1 MRKLGTILLVLGLLA
16 CGVTAAAAEGEIPVS
31 TDQAEMRLTGNRGFH
46 YINGNGMGHS
56 PPTSF
61 LYANGKGGVTLV
73 QFISAGDGVTVAEY
87 DSDLQ
92 FVSFRSV
99 PVEGLT
105 DWGGFCAGED
115 YNYVVYAVDKA
126 VIRVDQYDKE
136 WNPVNHLVHTFG
148 NTRSFISNDMDLA
161 VGGGSLFIVT
171 NHIMSDGAASGHEA
185 NLRLQVDESTLRVTA
200 EHSGVGD
207 YDGYCSHSFVPETLW
222 AGGILYTLD
231 RCDAFPGAG
240 IYLCAFDGSLNRGL
254 SMQGIKAMAFRD
266 WGNIGSAAAAGQ
278 ALITAYNYADGDDHY
293 TNTDVFL
300 NRFEPGGGSQT
311 VQVSYSG
318 GAGTPYAA
326 AVDDSF
332 GYVLWNTDIRSDM
345 APVDTL
351 FYAPYYVGDSLTV
364 GEVRTAEGNFLSDC
378 DPISWQGGLLWFTTD
393 GRDVTF
399 HRLGTDGT
407 VTKTTFHDPVER
419 EAVAPTVWDVGY
431 TAGTQCSR
439 CGAWLSGH
447 EEIPRVEA
455 LISEAAED
463 GGSVT
468 ARFQCSR
475 SEYTAIFAAYGEGGR
490 LLQAET
496 AEYSVSGSQAK
507 SFQLPEGWERCKV
520 MLIDSDGCPL
530 CPAWESGSSA
540 PAESE

>member
-16 CGVTAAAAEGEIPVS
+16 CAVTMAAAEGEIPVS
-31 TDQAEMRLTGNRGFH
+31 TDQAEMRLTGNRGLH
-46 YINGNGMGHS
+46 YINGNGMVHS

-148 NTRSFISNDMDLA
+148 NTRSFIDNDMDLA

-171 NHIMSDGAASGHEA
+171 NHIMSSGHQA
-185 NLRLQVDESTLRVTA
+185 NLRLQVSESGLAVMAEQSGTA
-200 EHSGVGD
+200 T
-207 YDGYCSHSFVPETLW
+207 YNGYCSHSYEPETVW
-222 AGGILYTLD
+222 ADGILYTLD
-231 RCDAFPGAG
+231 RCDSFPGSA
-240 IYLCAFDGSLNRGL
+240 IYVCAYSGSLNLGMT
-254 SMQGIKAMAFRD
+254 MQGIKGMTFGD
-266 WGNIGSAAAAGQ
+266 WGNIGSAAAAGRS
-278 ALITAYNYADGDDHY
+278 LITAYNYAPSGQGNNL
-293 TNTDVFL
+293 NTDVFL
-300 NRFEPGGGSQT
+300 NRFTGEDGGSQT
-311 VQVSYSG
+311 VQVTYTG

-345 APVDTL
+345 APRDTL
-351 FYAPYYVGDSLTV
+351 FYAPYFAGSSLTV
-364 GEVRTAEGNFLSDC
+364 GAVRTAEGNDLSDC
-378 DPISWQGGLLWFTTD
+378 EPISWQEGLLWFTTD
-393 GRDVTF
+393 GKDVTF
-399 HRLGTDGT
+399 HRLGTDGA
-407 VTKTTFHDPVER
+407 VTKTTLHNPVER
-419 EAVAPTVWDVGY
+419 EAVAPGVWSVGY

-447 EEIPRVEA
+447 EEIPRAEA
-455 LISEAAED
+455 VINEPEENS
-463 GGSVT
+463 GTVT
-468 ARFQCSR
+468 VGFSCGKDS
-475 SEYTAIFAAYGEGGR
+475 YYVIFAGYSGDGQLLKAEPVLCTSARGEQGF
-490 LLQAET
+490 T
-496 AEYSVSGSQAK
+496 
-507 SFQLPEGWERCKV
+507 LPEGWARYQI
-520 MLIDSDGCPL
+520 MLTDTDISPL
-530 CPAWESGSSA
+530 CEAREGKA
-540 PAESE
+540 PSPME